1 MKILAIDT
9 SSEICSTA
17 ILEDEI
23 IIDENNLESGKT
35 HSENLIPVL
44 DEIIKRNNVDLKDID
59 LFACSVGPG
68 SFTGIRIG
76 ISTIK
81 SMAEVLN
88 KPIASITSLETLARN
103 IENDEKINNI
113 ENREVVVSII
123 DAKNNQVYSGIF
135 DKKFNKIEDY
145 IANDI
150 NYVIEKIKKYNNAI
164 IVGNGAIVHKK
175 LLQEQLDNPI
185 FLENNKQLAKNVGK
199 MAYKKY
205 IENELYNADTLFP
218 IYLKK
223 SHAEKLKKE

>member
-9 SSEICSTA
+9 SSEICSAA

-223 SHAEKLKKE
+223 SQAEKLKKE